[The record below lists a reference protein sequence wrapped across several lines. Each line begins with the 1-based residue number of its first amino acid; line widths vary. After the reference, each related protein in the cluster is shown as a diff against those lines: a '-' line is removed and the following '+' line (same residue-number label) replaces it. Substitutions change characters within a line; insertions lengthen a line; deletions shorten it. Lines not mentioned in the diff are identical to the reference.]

1 MPGVSPAV
9 AERAAALTA
18 GCVSARERARV
29 LHDYVRD
36 AIAFGWTPLFDAAGA
51 EATLALRTGHCVPK
65 AQLFTDLLTAA
76 GVEARVRVATIDAA
90 VLRGLLPVPRRVT
103 HAWTE
108 LRYAADE
115 RWRRVD
121 SYVVD
126 APLARAARA
135 RLAAEG
141 SGAGAALRDGYG
153 VCGAAGASSEWDG
166 EGDAFCQCNGSG
178 GVDWADVPG
187 EPLPPDAGGGAA
199 AAAAGA
205 DYANPPAWALAPLRL
220 LPRAAWERL
229 LNGRVHALR
238 AESTP

>member
-1 MPGVSPAV
+1 MPAVSPGV

-29 LHDYVRD
+29 LHDYVHD
-36 AIAFGWTPLFDAAGA
+36 AVAFGWTPLFDSARA
-51 EATLALRTGHCVPK
+51 EETLALRTGHCVPK
-65 AQLFTDLLTAA
+65 AVLLTDLLTAA
-76 GVEARVRVATIDAA
+76 GVEARVRLATIDAA
-90 VLRGLLPVPRRVT
+90 VLRGLLPVPRRVR

-108 LRYAADE
+108 LRYAPHE

-121 SYVVD
+121 SYVPD

-135 RLAAEG
+135 RLAAK
-141 SGAGAALRDGYG
+141 AAARDGYG
-153 VCGAAGASSEWDG
+153 LCGAAGASSEWDG
-166 EGDAFCQCNGSG
+166 DEDAFCQCNGSG